1 MHCARVNAA
10 ARAMALHNEALQP
23 AGVGGQPC
31 WVVAGPTASGKTEV
45 ALALARRHPV
55 EIVSVD
61 SMQVYRGMDIGTAK
75 PSREQM
81 AAVRHHM
88 IDVLEPEE
96 ACNVGKF
103 CRMAREA
110 MAGARARGR
119 RPLLVGGSPMYL
131 KGLLWGLM
139 DGPGRDGALRRRLES
154 ELQSHGSGVLHRRLA
169 ALDPEAAG
177 RIHPNDVQRIV
188 RALEYV
194 GLTGRPI
201 SDGQGQFDGPPAVP
215 HAMVG
220 LRWPRARLY
229 ARIEQ
234 RVDRMMASGLLAEVE
249 SLQDRLG
256 PQAGQALGYKELGP
270 VLAGCGALPDAVAAV
285 KRKTRRYAKH
295 QITWFGHFPGLRWVD
310 AADYGGTA
318 ELADRCE
325 AVLEGSA

>member
-1 MHCARVNAA
+1 MRVNASPGA
-10 ARAMALHNEALQP
+10 ISVADEAP
-23 AGVGGQPC
+23 EAPHKGTVPC

-45 ALALARRHPV
+45 VLELARRHPV

-61 SMQVYRGMDIGTAK
+61 SMQIYRGMDLGTAK

-96 ACNVGKF
+96 ACNVGRF

-110 MAGARARGR
+110 MAAVRSRGR

-139 DGPGRDGALRRRLES
+139 EGPGRDGGLRRRLEAD
-154 ELQSHGSGVLHRRLA
+154 LAAHGSGALHRKLA
-169 ALDPEAAG
+169 ALDPEAAE
-177 RIHPNDVQRIV
+177 RIHPNDVQRIT
-188 RALEYV
+188 RALEYA

-201 SDGQGQFDGPPAVP
+201 SAGQEQFDGPPLVA

-229 ARIEQ
+229 ARIER
-234 RVDRMMASGLLAEVE
+234 RVDRMIEQGLLAEVE
-249 SLQDRLG
+249 FLRDRLG
-256 PQAGQALGYKELGP
+256 PQARQALGYKELLP
-270 VLAGCGALPDAVAAV
+270 VLSGDCSLAEAVERI

-295 QITWFGHFPGLRWVD
+295 QLTWLGHFPGLQWVN
-310 AADYGGTA
+310 ADRCAGTG

-325 AVLEGSA
+325 QLLAGPA